1 MCFGL
6 TSCQVFEKS
15 EIWDAVTH
23 VTPGDAIRDPDPSAA
38 YSVKL
43 HRVLLEQGV
52 EHFVVTY
59 QFHYFTHQRDEAV
72 DTRTAVVYR
81 DPVSS
86 AYPWWLKD
94 ERSATPVWLPNG
106 DLAAQISFY
115 IRRPAQVIDQKH
127 FAAGAKSGK
136 ATLGMFQPADVK
148 PRSVFADHPQHAVTR
163 ITQTRSTPA
172 PAKKPVLT
180 FQPVVSKPALTSAPA
195 KDPALTF
202 QPVASKPATT
212 TTPARNPELTF
223 QPISSKPAVTTP
235 APVSIIKKI
244 EHAPRVAEAKPKAA
258 PNPETLH
265 AAPLGSSPTV
275 QDSATQALEP
285 VSRDEQFEKIF
296 RAHNGTAYDPS
307 SAMDRRKMDQLK
319 QGFVGREADRERPAK
334 RELDTTAIG
343 F

>member
-1 MCFGL
+1 MQRPLVLTIAAMCFGL

-94 ERSATPVWLPNG
+94 ERSATPVWLANG

-136 ATLGMFQPADVK
+136 ATLGMFP
-148 PRSVFADHPQHAVTR
+148 
-163 ITQTRSTPA
+163 
-172 PAKKPVLT
+172 
-180 FQPVVSKPALTSAPA
+180 
-195 KDPALTF
+195 
-202 QPVASKPATT
+202 
-212 TTPARNPELTF
+212 
-223 QPISSKPAVTTP
+223 
-235 APVSIIKKI
+235 
-244 EHAPRVAEAKPKAA
+244 
-258 PNPETLH
+258 
-265 AAPLGSSPTV
+265 
-275 QDSATQALEP
+275 
-285 VSRDEQFEKIF
+285 
-296 RAHNGTAYDPS
+296 
-307 SAMDRRKMDQLK
+307 
-319 QGFVGREADRERPAK
+319 
-334 RELDTTAIG
+334 
-343 F
+343 